1 MVAID
6 ALEFCVS
13 ATICLKLPALRAGT
27 RSSHR
32 LRLRK
37 VSRVKYTYRSMA
49 IDTPTTNI
57 KASGYRNNPPSLKK
71 LTTEFIKFIC
81 ALLDNAHPLRTC
93 DSTRFRKIGY
103 DLLLTLLPRLG
114 RCTILRRVCLHGVV
128 INDLTLEHVPIDG
141 CQNFIYQAVHGL
153 ARQIAD
159 IRPLPGNDVH
169 DFRLLTLT
177 RDSGRTQLK
186 PIDPG
191 GRRFLAGPWGSRC
204 CPAGRCTSGRR
215 TQR

>member
-6 ALEFCVS
+6 GLEVCVRL
-13 ATICLKLPALRAGT
+13 TTCLKLPALKAGT

-49 IDTPTTNI
+49 IETPTTNI
-57 KASGYRNNPPSLKK
+57 KASGYRNSPPSLKK

-114 RCTILRRVCLHGVV
+114 RCTILGRVCLHGVV
-128 INDLTLEHVPIDG
+128 INDLALEHVPIDG
-141 CQNFIYQAVHGL
+141 CQNFIYQTVHGL

-159 IRPLPGNDVH
+159 IRPFPGDDIH
-169 DFRLLTLT
+169 DFRLLSVP
-177 RDSGRTQLK
+177 RHGGRTQFQ
-186 PIDPG
+186 PINFV
-191 GRRFLAGPWGSRC
+191 GRRLLARPSPPRPPPPSPRHPPLP
-204 CPAGRCTSGRR
+204 PAP
-215 TQR
+215 